1 MVSAREIDFI
11 QRTFKPCIIAF
22 DTKARNIIAFDTNVT
37 KSKHGTVHALQRKV
51 IAKCQT
57 THYVSVYEN
66 TNTALLVLLN
76 SHIAVLILLW
86 EPPMKAYMIPSFR
99 VNKSKK

>member
-57 THYVSVYEN
+57 THYVYEN